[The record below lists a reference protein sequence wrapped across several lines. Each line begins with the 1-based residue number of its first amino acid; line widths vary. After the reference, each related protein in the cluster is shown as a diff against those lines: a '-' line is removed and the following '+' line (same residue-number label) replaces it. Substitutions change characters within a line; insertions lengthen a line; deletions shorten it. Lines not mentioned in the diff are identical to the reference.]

1 MIPERS
7 NPFADLKGG
16 SLADE
21 FKPKPREEKREPAVD
36 RKVIDQIAEDQGFPS
51 RSVAKPPAAAKAPV
65 APPAPRPQRTRRNA
79 SGRNQQVNIK
89 TTAEAIALLYELAD
103 RKGVPLG
110 KVLED
115 GLEALKKA
123 GY

>member
-1 MIPERS
+1 MTAERG
-7 NPFADLKGG
+7 NPFSDLTGG
-16 SLADE
+16 ASLADE
-21 FKPKPREEKREPAVD
+21 FKPKPRTEKRAPIDPE
-36 RKVIDQIAEDQGFPS
+36 VIEKISEDQGFPS
-51 RSVAKPPAAAKAPV
+51 RGRTGQKKITKAP
-65 APPAPRPQRTRRNA
+65 ARERQRRNA
-79 SGRNQQVNIK
+79 TGRNQQINIK

-103 RKGVPLG
+103 RKRVPLG